1 MTRRVNDV
9 DFRVVKKQRR
19 ILGKDSDASLA
30 FQIIRIHHALDDS
43 FVGTKNA
50 ALPKHGIHQ
59 RGFAVVHVGNDGD
72 IAYFV
77 IHDSAF
83 VFFQV

>member
-1 MTRRVNDV
+1 M
-9 DFRVVKKQRR
+9 KKQRR

-30 FQIIRIHHALDDS
+30 FQIIRIHHALDDG
-43 FVGTKNA
+43 FVGAKNA
-50 ALPKHGIHQ
+50 ALPEHGIHQ
-59 RGFAVVHVGNDGD
+59 RGFAVVDVGDDGD

-83 VFFQV
+83 VFFQL